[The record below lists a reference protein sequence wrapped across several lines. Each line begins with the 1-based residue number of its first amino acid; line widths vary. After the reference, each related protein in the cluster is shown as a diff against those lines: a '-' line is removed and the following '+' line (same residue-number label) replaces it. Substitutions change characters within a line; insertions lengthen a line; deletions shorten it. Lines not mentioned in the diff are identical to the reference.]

1 MKTSRFFVVWLIPIM
16 FMIMGCHRE
25 FSSGEEPARWV
36 DPFIGTAGHGH
47 TYPGATLPFGMV
59 QLSPQTR
66 LEGWDG
72 CSGYHYSDS
81 ILYGFAH
88 TALSGTG
95 CSDYGDILLMP
106 VVGKPVFSNSEY
118 SSPFLKEKE
127 SACPGYYKVFLEKP
141 GVWAEL
147 TATPRVGYHRY
158 TFPPTPQAQ
167 IIIDLQHRD
176 KVVDSWIEFV
186 GDRQI
191 RGLRRSSNWAQDM
204 IWYFYMEFSRP
215 FVRKGIAI
223 NDSLHEGILKA
234 EGTNIKAYVGFDTQD
249 TSVIEVKVALS
260 PVDAEGAYNNLKNE
274 LPAWGFEETKNQAYE
289 IWNKELAKIKM
300 KGGTKNQLTIFYTAL
315 YHAMLQ
321 PNIFMDVDRRYRG
334 IDRKVDTADDFDNYT
349 VFSLWDT
356 YRAWHP
362 LMTIIDSGRTV
373 NYIRTMLNH
382 FDKSGALPVWEL
394 AGNETWCMIGNHS
407 IPVIADAW
415 VKGIRGFDPDRAL
428 EAMIRSVN
436 SDRFGMDIYRRMGC
450 LLGDKEHESVS
461 KTLEY
466 AYDDWCI
473 AQIAKDLGNDTVY
486 SEFIKRAQ
494 FYKNLYDPSTGFIR
508 PKINGGWLTPFDATK
523 VDWNYTEA
531 NAWQY
536 NFHIPQDVNGHI
548 ALMGSDV
555 AYLTKLDELFN
566 TSQKVS
572 GRDMKDISGL
582 IGQYAHGNEPSH
594 HVAYLFSYAGQPWKT
609 QEKVRQIMDDF
620 YTNAP
625 DGLIGNEDCGQ
636 MSAWLILSAMGFY
649 PVTPGSDIYVLGTP
663 WFKEMEVQFENGKTF
678 TITTDHPSPKSFYVQ
693 KVLLNGQSYD
703 KSFIRHQDI
712 KSGSH
717 LHFKMGKHP
726 NETWG
731 NPPESR
737 PKSIIQDHLLLPMP
751 YINSPDKRIRRSIQI
766 SMGAPIAGSEI
777 YYTLDGTM
785 PDKTSLVYSQPIQLT
800 ESAQVIAIALHPEM
814 GFSYPAM
821 AEFVKI
827 DTNLKI
833 RLLSNYHPN
842 YSAGG
847 PDALIDGLRGPDNWR
862 LGGWQGYQGTDF
874 EAIVDMGS
882 KKTIHHCALGCLQD
896 AGSWIWMPSKV
907 EFFLSDDGK
916 NFQKIGEVAPN
927 IATDDYR
934 KQVKDLGIT
943 INRSGRYIK
952 VRAINLGTIPSW
964 HPGAGDKTFIFV
976 DEIVV
981 K

>member
-1 MKTSRFFVVWLIPIM
+1 
-16 FMIMGCHRE
+16 
-25 FSSGEEPARWV
+25 
-36 DPFIGTAGHGH
+36 
-47 TYPGATLPFGMV
+47 
-59 QLSPQTR
+59 
-66 LEGWDG
+66 
-72 CSGYHYSDS
+72 
-81 ILYGFAH
+81 
-88 TALSGTG
+88 
-95 CSDYGDILLMP
+95 
-106 VVGKPVFSNSEY
+106 
-118 SSPFLKEKE
+118 
-127 SACPGYYKVFLEKP
+127 
-141 GVWAEL
+141 
-147 TATPRVGYHRY
+147 
-158 TFPPTPQAQ
+158 
-167 IIIDLQHRD
+167 
-176 KVVDSWIEFV
+176 
-186 GDRQI
+186 
-191 RGLRRSSNWAQDM
+191 
-204 IWYFYMEFSRP
+204 
-215 FVRKGIAI
+215 
-223 NDSLHEGILKA
+223 
-234 EGTNIKAYVGFDTQD
+234 
-249 TSVIEVKVALS
+249 
-260 PVDAEGAYNNLKNE
+260 
-274 LPAWGFEETKNQAYE
+274 
-289 IWNKELAKIKM
+289 M

-625 DGLIGNEDCGQ
+625 DGL
-636 MSAWLILSAMGFY
+636 
-649 PVTPGSDIYVLGTP
+649 
-663 WFKEMEVQFENGKTF
+663 
-678 TITTDHPSPKSFYVQ
+678 
-693 KVLLNGQSYD
+693 
-703 KSFIRHQDI
+703 
-712 KSGSH
+712 
-717 LHFKMGKHP
+717 
-726 NETWG
+726 
-731 NPPESR
+731 
-737 PKSIIQDHLLLPMP
+737 
-751 YINSPDKRIRRSIQI
+751 
-766 SMGAPIAGSEI
+766 
-777 YYTLDGTM
+777 
-785 PDKTSLVYSQPIQLT
+785 
-800 ESAQVIAIALHPEM
+800 
-814 GFSYPAM
+814 
-821 AEFVKI
+821 
-827 DTNLKI
+827 
-833 RLLSNYHPN
+833 
-842 YSAGG
+842 
-847 PDALIDGLRGPDNWR
+847 
-862 LGGWQGYQGTDF
+862 
-874 EAIVDMGS
+874 
-882 KKTIHHCALGCLQD
+882 
-896 AGSWIWMPSKV
+896 
-907 EFFLSDDGK
+907 
-916 NFQKIGEVAPN
+916 
-927 IATDDYR
+927 
-934 KQVKDLGIT
+934 
-943 INRSGRYIK
+943 
-952 VRAINLGTIPSW
+952 
-964 HPGAGDKTFIFV
+964 
-976 DEIVV
+976 
-981 K
+981 